1 MQDYLTNHTNV
12 GKVLYQH
19 GLLLFWF
26 GHTCPLLSGRIS
38 VLFTLTCKDICGLCG
53 AVYQYVKELFVS
65 VCFRSCVVLTLAKI
79 PLFLLLSKFMN
90 YFFCYLRHFF
100 CFPSRTLFI
109 IVRVLVGFPIFAPL
123 HLCTFAPF
131 AAYLQPVR
139 TADPQAPPPSEARG
153 ARRDRCMN
161 QKKNICWNVFFS

>member
-79 PLFLLLSKFMN
+79 LLFLLLSKFMN
-90 YFFCYLRHFF
+90 YFFCYLQHFF

-109 IVRVLVGFPIFAPL
+109 IVRVLVGFPILHPLHPL
-123 HLCTFAPF
+123 HLCTLWSIF
-131 AAYLQPVR
+131 AASPNGGSAGSAAQ
-139 TADPQAPPPSEARG
+139 RG
-153 ARRDRCMN
+153 AGSASR
-161 QKKNICWNVFFS
+161 